1 MRFRHNIALS
11 LLLLPLL
18 LLPYLTVHAVPT
30 AAGESETL
38 DSVLARAAA
47 QQEMAIA
54 YREVR
59 HLQLLA
65 EPWQAEGNI
74 YVSSSAFVIEQL
86 MPKRQL
92 LCADRSRLWLLIPER
107 RIRRSMML
115 TAPMAQKSLSLIKP
129 IMHGDRMALEKN
141 FAIAFS
147 IDNGRWQIELMPKE
161 GEESP
166 YSRVTVAGKLGQAA
180 DSMTTELPDG
190 DDSQWTFRQLYGGVA
205 VGKRIE
211 ALTREAKGI

>member
-1 MRFRHNIALS
+1 MRFLRSIAFSS
-11 LLLLPLL
+11 LLLLLMMR
-18 LLPYLTVHAVPT
+18 AVVA
-30 AAGESETL
+30 AAGEGDTL

-47 QQEMAIA
+47 QQQIAVA

-86 MPKRQL
+86 TPQRQL
-92 LCADRSRLWLLIPER
+92 LCADRTRLWLWIPER
-107 RIRRSMML
+107 RVRRSMML

-129 IMHGDRMALEKN
+129 IMHGDRKALEQHFN
-141 FAIAFS
+141 IAFAT
-147 IDNGRWQIELMPKE
+147 DNGRWQITLLPKA

-166 YSRVTVAGKLGQAA
+166 YSRVTVAGKVGEAA

-190 DDSQWTFRQLYGGVA
+190 DDSQWTFRQQHGGVA
-205 VGKRIE
+205 VAEKIE